1 MVFVQIKDDGSL
13 LNSGIESHP
22 VVQIRHSEGQLC
34 CDIPCGECDTGT
46 LPPTVTVELSNNFP
60 NTAVLSLIDLVFE
73 ASFGSGA
80 TAHANGSGGEHDEVP
95 LNVGPITSV
104 TVADPGSGYAV
115 LGRVAPT
122 LPFDSVMRMGG
133 SFEASP
139 GTGFAGTFTLT
150 ETLEAVGTIGN
161 KRWAITGMTI
171 SNGGSGYGGGEG
183 GGGNFGNDVAFAL
196 ATEGDTDSRYGLIE
210 GPNPQTSPV
219 ALLAVTINAVD
230 IIDAGSGYTN
240 GESIV
245 FGGQAGSGAAGTISV
260 NGSGEITGV
269 AITAGGTAYR
279 CATASVSS
287 GSGAI
292 LRPSGV
298 VSSVVFGEFE
308 SFYAWKEDEDEDP
321 NVAVFTVTPDQAR
334 SSAISISQVG
344 TGATF
349 TVNIDDD
356 PVSPQFGQIESVSVN
371 SGGSGYFAWMQ
382 KRTLC
387 CNDFWGGKTFVLKRN
402 LNGPCEPCV
411 YSHRMCG
418 VGSKAL
424 VAFTY
429 NGPDEY
435 STVTITPSDSLI
447 CITAFTADVL
457 LTDCSDD
464 EAVLVH
470 IDDSDV
476 EGPTAT
482 ITFPGDAY
490 DEYYFNPGGNQ
501 MSCDIC
507 CKGDSLVPTELSATL
522 TAINTGTPIWT
533 NATCPQTTWNGT
545 YVLTNSNSGALS
557 YSYDDENIEL
567 VIAIGVCAEQGLNGF
582 FPTDNLWDASV
593 GASDQ
598 KGPLGF
604 QVCDECHRK
613 CRMSWG
619 LKVKCGDD
627 SQVFDALTR
636 YGGFRSTL
644 NDFWVN
650 QERDVF
656 AAYEPPETWPGDL
669 YGGIAL
675 DLSSSQ
681 MGCAE
686 ICIEGPTCDL
696 TGISEPMGYTPFTYA
711 KGYLA
716 VWPLFT
722 LDT

>member
-1 MVFVQIKDDGSL
+1 MVKLQINAANGSL
-13 LNSGIESHP
+13 VNTGLETRAVI
-22 VVQIRHSEGQLC
+22 QIAHSEAQSC
-34 CDIPCGECDTGT
+34 CDIPCGNCDTGE
-46 LPPTVTVELSNNFP
+46 LPKTCTVTLSNNFP
-60 NTAVLSLIDLVFE
+60 NTAVLSLIDLVFA

-80 TAHANGSGGEHDEVP
+80 TAHANGSGGEPDEVP

-104 TVADPGSGYAV
+104 TVANPGSGYAV

-122 LPFDSVMRMGG
+122 FTLDSVQRIVLG
-133 SFEASP
+133 SYDATP
-139 GTGFAGTFTLT
+139 GTGFAGTFTLA
-150 ETLEAVGTIGN
+150 ETLDAIGN

-171 SNGGSGYGGGEG
+171 SNGGSGYGGGTQG
-183 GGGNFGNDVAFAL
+183 PGNEGNDVAFAL
-196 ATEGDTDSRYGLIE
+196 ATAGDTDSRYGLIE
-210 GPNPQTSPV
+210 GPYPQTSAI

-260 NGSGEITGV
+260 NGSGAITGV
-269 AITAGGTAYR
+269 TITAGGTAYR

-298 VSSVVFGEFE
+298 VSSVVVGQFE
-308 SFYAWKEDEDEDP
+308 SFFAWKEDEDEAP
-321 NVAVFTVTPDQAR
+321 NVATVTVTLEQLR

-356 PVSPQFGQIESVSVN
+356 PVSPQFGQIESVSVD
-371 SGGSGYFAWMQ
+371 SGGSGYFAWMDQ
-382 KRTLC
+382 RTLC
-387 CNDFWGGKTFVLKRN
+387 CNDFWGGKSFVLKRN
-402 LNGPCEPCV
+402 LNGPCQPCV
-411 YSHRMCG
+411 FSHRMCG
-418 VGSKAL
+418 VGSDAL

-435 STVTITPSDSLI
+435 STVTITPSGSNI
-447 CITAFTADVL
+447 CLTAFTADVL

-470 IDDSDV
+470 VDDSDV
-476 EGPTAT
+476 DGPTAT

-501 MSCDIC
+501 ISCDIC
-507 CKGDSLVPTELSATL
+507 CKGDSLVPSELSATL
-522 TAINTGTPIWT
+522 TATNTGTPIWT
-533 NATCPQTTWNGT
+533 NATCPQTTWDGT
-545 YVLTNSNSGALS
+545 YVLTNVSNGNQLA
-557 YSYDDENIEL
+557 YSYVDENIEL
-567 VIAIGVCAEQGLNGF
+567 VISIGVCAGQGVSSF
-582 FPTDNLWDASV
+582 YPTDNLWNTGA

-598 KGPLGF
+598 KGSLGF

-613 CRMSWG
+613 CKMSWG
-619 LKVKCGDD
+619 LTVKCGEGV
-627 SQVFDALTR
+627 QVFPSLTH
-636 YGGFRSTL
+636 YGGFRTAL
-644 NDFWVN
+644 NDQYVQAFRAISAGYN
-650 QERDVF
+650 
-656 AAYEPPETWPGDL
+656 PPETWIGDL

-675 DLSSSQ
+675 DSPSSQ
-681 MGCAE
+681 IGCAD

-696 TGISEPMGYTPFTYA
+696 AGHSEQMGSAPFVSGF
-711 KGYLA
+711 GYLA

>member
-1 MVFVQIKDDGSL
+1 MVAVQLKADGSL
-13 LNSGIESHP
+13 LDSGIESHP
-22 VVQIRHSEGQLC
+22 VIQIKHSDAQPC
-34 CDIPCGECDTGT
+34 CDIPCGNCDTGE
-46 LPPTVTVELSNNFP
+46 LPKTCTVTLSNNFP
-60 NTAVLSLIDLVFE
+60 NTAVLSLIDLVFA

-80 TAHANGSGGEHDEVP
+80 TAHANGSGGEPDEVP

-122 LPFDSVMRMGG
+122 FTLDSVMRIGLG
-133 SFEASP
+133 SYYAAP

-150 ETLEAVGTIGN
+150 ETVDALAN

-171 SNGGSGYGGGEG
+171 SNGGSGYGGGIQG
-183 GGGNFGNDVAFAL
+183 SGNEGNDVAFAL
-196 ATEGDTDSRYGLIE
+196 ATVGDTDSRYGLIE
-210 GPNPQTSPV
+210 GPYPQSSSV
-219 ALLAVTINAVD
+219 ALLAVTINAVE

-245 FGGQAGSGAAGTISV
+245 FGGQAGSGAAGAISV

-269 AITAGGTAYR
+269 TITAGGTAYR

-298 VSSVVFGEFE
+298 VSSVVVGEFE
-308 SFYAWKEDEDEDP
+308 SFYAWKEDEDEPP
-321 NVAVFTVTPDQAR
+321 NVATVTITLEQLR
-334 SSAISISQVG
+334 SSALSISQVG
-344 TGATF
+344 AGATF
-349 TVNIDDD
+349 TVNIDSD
-356 PVSPQFGQIESVSVN
+356 PVSPQFGQIESVSVG
-371 SGGSGYFAWMQ
+371 SGGSGYYAWMS

-418 VGSKAL
+418 VGSDSL

-435 STVTITPSDSLI
+435 STVTITPSGSLI

-457 LTDCSDD
+457 LTDCSDA

-470 IDDSDV
+470 VDDSDV
-476 EGPTAT
+476 DGPTAT
-482 ITFPGDAY
+482 ITFPGAAY
-490 DEYYFNPGGNQ
+490 NEYYFNPGGNQ
-501 MSCDIC
+501 ISCDIC
-507 CKGDSLVPTELSATL
+507 CKGASLVPSELSATL

-533 NATCPQTTWNGT
+533 NTECSQGTWDGT
-545 YVLTNSNSGALS
+545 YVLTNSATNSLL
-557 YSYDDENIEL
+557 YSYEDENIQL
-567 VIAIGVCAEQGLNGF
+567 VISIGVCAEQGVSGF
-582 FPTDNLWDASV
+582 SPTGNLWNANA

-598 KGPLGF
+598 KGGLGF

-619 LKVKCGDD
+619 LTVKCGYDV
-627 SQVFDALTR
+627 QVFPALTHFN
-636 YGGFRSTL
+636 GFRSTL

-650 QERDVF
+650 QERDVS
-656 AAYEPPETWPGDL
+656 ASYEPPETWGGDL
-669 YGGIAL
+669 HGGIAL
-675 DLSSSQ
+675 DLSSPQ

-696 TGISEPMGYTPFTYA
+696 TGHSEPMGYAPFTYA